1 MKHIS
6 PGIIVSEISSP
17 SSSVDINSAL
27 VVSGT
32 AHFLGDVI
40 FDRPNFT
47 SSWAINAVSA
57 SFARTASF
65 LATGT
70 YNITSSWAT
79 NALTA
84 SYFSGSVSNA
94 ISASYALTAS
104 YAMNGGSSGS
114 VSKGFVIAMAAA
126 L

>member
-47 SSWAINAVSA
+47 SSWAINAISA

-70 YNITSSWAT
+70 YHITASWALSSSQ
-79 NALTA
+79 ALTA
-84 SYFSGSVSNA
+84 SYINPTF
-94 ISASYALTAS
+94 ISAS
-104 YAMNGGSSGS
+104 
-114 VSKGFVIAMAAA
+114 AAA
-126 L
+126 AGFGSGGGGGVSPSLAIAYAIALG